1 MKNLFQ
7 SIEAIQ
13 LRLESHE
20 IRSAAIGGVAVAVWG
35 EPRVTKD
42 VDLKVLLG
50 RDEAERLLGAM
61 GEELR
66 PVQPNP
72 LESLRQVGILFAI
85 DASGT
90 RADFLL
96 SDTPHDVEAIERAR
110 RIDALPGVTIR
121 VCTPEDL
128 VVYKLVATRARDHED
143 ATTVIRRQSESL
155 DSAYIL
161 RWLGE
166 FERALDDSTLIE
178 TFESMRERWRKRP

>member
-13 LRLESHE
+13 VRLESHD
-20 IRSAAIGGVAVAVWG
+20 IRSAAIGGVAVAIWG

-50 RDEAERLLGAM
+50 RDEAERLLRAM
-61 GEELR
+61 GEDLR
-66 PVQPNP
+66 PVQPDP
-72 LESLRQVGILFAI
+72 LDSLRQVGILFAL

-96 SDTPHDVEAIERAR
+96 SDTPHDVEAIKRAR
-110 RIDALPGVTIR
+110 RIDTLPGVRVR

-128 VVYKLVATRARDHED
+128 VIYKLVATRARDHED
-143 ATTVIRRQSESL
+143 ASTVIRRQAGSL
-155 DSAYIL
+155 DAAYIL

-166 FERALDDSTLIE
+166 FERALDDSTLIR
-178 TFESMRERWRKRP
+178 TFESMRERWRSRS